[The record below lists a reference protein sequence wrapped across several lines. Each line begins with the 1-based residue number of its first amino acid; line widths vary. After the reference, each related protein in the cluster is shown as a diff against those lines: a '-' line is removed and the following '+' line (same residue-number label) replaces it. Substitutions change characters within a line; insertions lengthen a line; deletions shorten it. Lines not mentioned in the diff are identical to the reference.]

1 LDAPHPFEFR
11 LSGYPCLRV
20 ETPEER
26 FARIGMIARWKP
38 VHLGHAA
45 VLRALASRADEV
57 LIGIGSSNR
66 VNVRNPFTAEET
78 RAMLALVL
86 DEASANGTAVDGVI
100 GQGSRPQGRFAPHVT
115 VVDVPDL
122 DDGPR
127 WRVMVVEAFGPLD
140 AFVTANPYVA
150 RLLGDDY
157 RVVRPVDLVP
167 LEERVPVDG
176 TLVRREMARGEGWRE
191 LVPVAVQQYLV
202 AGGLDRRFR
211 KEFGLETLALDAPPL
226 VR

>member
-1 LDAPHPFEFR
+1 
-11 LSGYPCLRV
+11 
-20 ETPEER
+20 
-26 FARIGMIARWKP
+26 MIARWKP

-45 VLRALASRADEV
+45 VLRALMARGDEV

-66 VNVRNPFTAEET
+66 LNARNPFTAAET
-78 RAMLALVL
+78 REMLELVVG
-86 DEASANGTAVDGVI
+86 DAG
-100 GQGSRPQGRFAPHVT
+100 HVR
-115 VVDVPDL
+115 VLEVPDL

-127 WRVMVVEAFGPLD
+127 WREMVIGMLGRLD
-140 AFVTANPYVA
+140 AFVTANPHVA
-150 RLLGDDY
+150 RLLADDY

-191 LVPVAVQQYLV
+191 LVPDTVREYL
-202 AGGLDRRFR
+202 ADRGLDRRFR